1 MKKFVVLDHM
11 GTYGVKNGRTVI
23 DCRVKSLSVYAE
35 SNDYMELYKLC
46 ESLNAAERYMDG
58 VWHSYSVDKRANAKR
73 HLRAFG
79 G

>member
-1 MKKFVVLDHM
+1 MKKFVVLDRA
-11 GTYGVKNGRTVI
+11 GTYATINGKTVI
-23 DCRVKSLSVYAE
+23 NCTVKSLSVYAE
-35 SNDYMELYKLC
+35 SDDYMELFKLC
-46 ESLNAAERYMDG
+46 ESLNAAERYING